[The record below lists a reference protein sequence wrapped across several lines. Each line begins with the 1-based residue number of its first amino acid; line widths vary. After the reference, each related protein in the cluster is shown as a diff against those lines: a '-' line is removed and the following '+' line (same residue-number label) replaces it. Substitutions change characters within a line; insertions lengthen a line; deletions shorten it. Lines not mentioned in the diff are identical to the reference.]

1 MAAAKIKEYPKM
13 SDAYDEE
20 PIAEIN
26 IIPFVD
32 IILVVLIIF
41 MITAPQLIREGF
53 SVTLP
58 KISSSTKKLPAS
70 AKLKIEVTNTGD
82 ILLKENLIS
91 LNSLSLYVRKI
102 LEANSSPSQLV
113 ISADVS
119 VPHGRIMEIIDVMK
133 QAGIRQFTFAV
144 QP

>member
-1 MAAAKIKEYPKM
+1 MPDIYN
-13 SDAYDEE
+13 EE

-58 KISSSTKKLPAS
+58 KVSSGTKKLSPS
-70 AKLKIEVTNTGD
+70 VKLQIKVTNTGD
-82 ILLKENLIS
+82 ILLEENLIS
-91 LNSLSLYVRKI
+91 LNNLSLYVRKL
-102 LEANSSPSQLV
+102 LETDSAPSRLV

-119 VPHGRIMEIIDVMK
+119 VSHGRVMEIIDVMK
-133 QAGIRQFTFAV
+133 QSGIQQFTFAV
-144 QP
+144 QQ

>member
-1 MAAAKIKEYPKM
+1 M
-13 SDAYDEE
+13 SDIYSDTYNEE

-58 KISSSTKKLPAS
+58 KVSSGTNTISDSV
-70 AKLKIEVTNTGD
+70 KLKIEVTNTGD
-82 ILLKENLIS
+82 ILLDGNLMS
-91 LNSLSLYVRKI
+91 LNNLSLYARKL
-102 LEANSSPSQLV
+102 LETDSVESRLI

-119 VPHGRIMEIIDVMK
+119 VSHGRVMEIIDVMK
-133 QAGIRQFTFAV
+133 KSGIQQFTFAV

>member
-1 MAAAKIKEYPKM
+1 M
-13 SDAYDEE
+13 SDIYSDTYNEE

-58 KISSSTKKLPAS
+58 KAISGAEEISPSVKF
-70 AKLKIEVTNTGD
+70 KIEVTNTGD
-82 ILLKENLIS
+82 ILLDGNLMS
-91 LNSLSLYVRKI
+91 LNNLSLYARKL
-102 LEANSSPSQLV
+102 LETGSVESRLI

-119 VPHGRIMEIIDVMK
+119 VSHGRVMEIIDVMK
-133 QAGIRQFTFAV
+133 RSGIQQFTFAV

>member
-1 MAAAKIKEYPKM
+1 M
-13 SDAYDEE
+13 SDIYNEE

-58 KISSSTKKLPAS
+58 QISSGAEKLPAP
-70 AKLKIEVTNTGD
+70 AQLRIQVANTGD
-82 ILLKENLIS
+82 ILLKENLIA
-91 LNSLSLYVRKI
+91 LNDLSLYVRKL
-102 LEANSSPSQLV
+102 LETDSAPSQLV

-119 VPHGRIMEIIDVMK
+119 VSHGRVMEIIDVMK
-133 QAGIRQFTFAV
+133 KSGIQQFTFAV

>member
-1 MAAAKIKEYPKM
+1 M
-13 SDAYDEE
+13 SDIYSDVYNEE

-32 IILVVLIIF
+32 IILVVLITF

-58 KISSSTKKLPAS
+58 KVSSSTEKLSPS
-70 AKLKIEVTNTGD
+70 VKLKIEVTNTGD
-82 ILLKENLIS
+82 ILLDGNLMS
-91 LNSLSLYVRKI
+91 LNNLSLYARKL
-102 LEANSSPSQLV
+102 LETDSVDSRLV

-119 VPHGRIMEIIDVMK
+119 VSHGRVMEIIDVMK
-133 QAGIRQFTFAV
+133 QSGIQQFTFTV

>member
-1 MAAAKIKEYPKM
+1 M
-13 SDAYDEE
+13 SDLYQEE
-20 PIAEIN
+20 DIAEIN

-41 MITAPQLIREGF
+41 MITAPQLAHEGF

-58 KISSSTKKLPAS
+58 KVSSGAEKLSPS
-70 AKLKIEVTNTGD
+70 LPLKIEVTNTGD
-82 ILLKENLIS
+82 ILLDGNLMS
-91 LNSLSLYVRKI
+91 LDNLSLYARKL
-102 LEANSSPSQLV
+102 LETDSAESRLV

-119 VPHGRIMEIIDVMK
+119 VSHGRVMEIIDVMK
-133 QAGIRQFTFAV
+133 KTGIQKFTFAV